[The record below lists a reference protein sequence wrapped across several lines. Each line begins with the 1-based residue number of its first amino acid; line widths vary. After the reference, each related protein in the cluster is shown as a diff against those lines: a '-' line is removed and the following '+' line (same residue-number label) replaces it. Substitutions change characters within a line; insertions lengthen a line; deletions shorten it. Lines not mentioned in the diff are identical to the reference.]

1 MSSLPFLWPLGLHYK
16 IVSVLFLSTD
26 RHCPASRGIR
36 GGGERLGCRE
46 MFTGLFWASA
56 IFLTAPSFHL
66 CFSPAKRWQPCNLLH
81 QGQKMFV
88 YLFSV
93 PLPPSVNVIALV
105 WTHTFHLKK
114 TVSFWNIFFNL
125 YPSHC
130 CLFEDKQ
137 NHHVRVCTC
146 SYI

>member
-16 IVSVLFLSTD
+16 IVWVLFLSTD

-36 GGGERLGCRE
+36 GGERLGCRE

-56 IFLTAPSFHL
+56 IFLTALSFHL

-93 PLPPSVNVIALV
+93 PLPPICKCHCLSVDSHLSVKENCFLLKHFFKSLPLTSLSV
-105 WTHTFHLKK
+105 WRPAESSCAYMYL
-114 TVSFWNIFFNL
+114 
-125 YPSHC
+125 
-130 CLFEDKQ
+130 
-137 NHHVRVCTC
+137 
-146 SYI
+146 

>member
-16 IVSVLFLSTD
+16 TVSVLFLSTD

-36 GGGERLGCRE
+36 GGERLGCRE

-56 IFLTAPSFHL
+56 NFLTAPSFHL

-81 QGQKMFV
+81 QGRKMLCIYFLSH
-88 YLFSV
+88 YH
-93 PLPPSVNVIALV
+93 PSVNVIALV
-105 WTHTFHLKK
+105 WTHTFQLKK

-125 YPSHC
+125 YPSHR

-137 NHHVRVCTC
+137 NHHVCTC